1 MSSEP
6 TSRNTVSLQLPK
18 HLQKYTLY
26 TYLKQSGQ
34 QSVDLAPFFDST
46 RSVDDS
52 NARVLRQ
59 LYQTIGALKSS
70 NILTTQLSLTNLLG
84 TGLTQSAAIDSK
96 IGL

>member
-1 MSSEP
+1 MSPEH
-6 TSRNTVSLQLPK
+6 TSRTTASLQLPK

-46 RSVDDS
+46 RSVDNG

-70 NILTTQLSLTNLLG
+70 NSSTTQLSLTNLLG
-84 TGLTQSAAIDSK
+84 TGLAQSATTDSK
-96 IGL
+96 VGL